1 MLGKNESFPF
11 AEKLSI
17 LCSFTLSPPPYCKV
31 FFKTSC
37 LKWGLRSE
45 NISMGEEKKGEK
57 TFSSI
62 FREGG
67 WSFYNPKIKIWKI
80 NYCEN
85 KIKLNNKGNS
95 KNKPG
100 KSFCLSTSFSFSSR
114 FKNFL
119 QLAFIYSNL
128 TTKTLEQGV

>member
-1 MLGKNESFPF
+1 M
-11 AEKLSI
+11 
-17 LCSFTLSPPPYCKV
+17 KV
-31 FFKTSC
+31 FHLQKSYPFSAVLHC
-37 LKWGLRSE
+37 LLPHTVKFFLKLPAWSGGKGQKIFQWGR
-45 NISMGEEKKGEK
+45 KKRGRRH
-57 TFSSI
+57 FLPF